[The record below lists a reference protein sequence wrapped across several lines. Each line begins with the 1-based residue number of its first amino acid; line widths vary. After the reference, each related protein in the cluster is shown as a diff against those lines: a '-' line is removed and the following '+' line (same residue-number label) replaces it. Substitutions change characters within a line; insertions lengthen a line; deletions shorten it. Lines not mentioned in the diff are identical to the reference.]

1 MRRVGIRIHAAGTLG
16 LMALMAPMAGC
27 TLDGAEKAA
36 KVGGKNIARKDS
48 ARVAKYPACTKRRKR
63 RMITFNQTVDP
74 VRMITVAGVGD
85 VLLHDSVQ
93 RFAAFR
99 PGGFAN
105 LFNPVADLI
114 RAADVSFANLEG
126 PAAEG
131 VSKTGRKV
139 KTGNR
144 RYDGRVYS
152 GYPMFN
158 YHPSIVGDLKTAG
171 FDVLLTANNHTL
183 DRYAAGADKTI
194 DAITKAGIAF
204 TGTRKKGDKASP
216 WHAITPVT
224 QGRRTWNIAWLG
236 CTYGTNGIPDRHGQ
250 VLHCYKQRAVVL
262 KTVAALAKRRDVH
275 AVMFVPHWGPE
286 YRHAPDAN
294 QRLLA
299 RQVLEAGAT
308 AVIGSHPHVMQP
320 IEKYV
325 TRDKRETVIAYS
337 LGNFV
342 SNQIGLARRAS
353 AILLLGLKPSGD
365 KLVMAAMGW
374 VPILDA
380 QRRRPDAGGGD
391 RPGRASQR
399 APGAPAAPPARR
411 QPASPQDAVLPAHG
425 LPHAA
430 EDRRDVRAAQPQAE
444 AGADTGPR
452 PGTGSAAPRRQ
463 PAAGA
468 RVGQGRGPV
477 RQHRPAL
484 RPGRNR

>member
-1 MRRVGIRIHAAGTLG
+1 MWRESNRSGVAETLV
-16 LMALMAPMAGC
+16 LMVLVVSLAGC
-27 TLDGAEKAA
+27 TREGADRSVRSPDKNLARQDAA
-36 KVGGKNIARKDS
+36 RI
-48 ARVAKYPACTKRRKR
+48 AKYPVCKKRKKA

-114 RAADVSFANLEG
+114 KAADVSFANLEG

-131 VSKTGRKV
+131 ISKTGRKV
-139 KTGNR
+139 KTGAR

-158 YHPSIVGDLKTAG
+158 YHPSVVGDLKAAG

-194 DAITKAGIAF
+194 DAITRAGVAF
-204 TGTRKKGDKASP
+204 TGTRKKGDRTSP

-250 VLHCYKQRAVVL
+250 VLHCYKHRAEVL
-262 KTVAALAKRRDVH
+262 KTIAALAKRRDIH
-275 AVMFVPHWGPE
+275 AIMFVPHWGPE

-325 TRDKRETVIAYS
+325 TRDKRETLIAYS

-353 AILLLGLKPSGD
+353 AILLLGLKPAGN

-374 VPILDA
+374 VPIWM
-380 QRRRPDAGGGD
+380 RNAGG
-391 RPGRASQR
+391 
-399 APGAPAAPPARR
+399 
-411 QPASPQDAVLPAHG
+411 LM
-425 LPHAA
+425 
-430 EDRRDVRAAQPQAE
+430 QAE
-444 AGADTGPR
+444 AIDRVKHPKWHRAHLLRHLPAGNLHPPKTPFFQQMACRMPR
-452 PGTGSAAPRRQ
+452 PQTAATSERRN
-463 PAAGA
+463 
-468 RVGQGRGPV
+468 RKVK
-477 RQHRPAL
+477 PAL
-484 RPGRNR
+484 TRAHALEPVLLRSVGNVPQARLSARSPRKSVRAGQR

>member
-1 MRRVGIRIHAAGTLG
+1 
-16 LMALMAPMAGC
+16 MALLASMAGC
-27 TLDGAEKAA
+27 TLDGAEKTA
-36 KVGGKNIARKDS
+36 KVRGKDIARKEA
-48 ARVAKYPACTKRRKR
+48 ARIAKYPACTKRRKP
-63 RMITFNQTVDP
+63 RMITFNQTIDP

-131 VSKTGRKV
+131 ISKTGRKV

-158 YHPSIVGDLKTAG
+158 YHPSVVGDLKAAG

-194 DAITKAGIAF
+194 EAITKAGIAF
-204 TGTRKKGDKASP
+204 TGTRRKGDRSSP

-250 VLHCYKQRAVVL
+250 VLHCYKQRNLVL
-262 KTVAALAKRRDVH
+262 KTIAALAKRRDVH

-325 TRDKRETVIAYS
+325 TRDKRETLIAYS

-374 VPILDA
+374 VPIWM
-380 QRRRPDAGGGD
+380 RNAGG
-391 RPGRASQR
+391 
-399 APGAPAAPPARR
+399 
-411 QPASPQDAVLPAHG
+411 LM
-425 LPHAA
+425 
-430 EDRRDVRAAQPQAE
+430 QAE
-444 AGADTGPR
+444 AID
-452 PGTGSAAPRRQ
+452 
-463 PAAGA
+463 
-468 RVGQGRGPV
+468 RVGHPKWHRAHLLRHLPAGNLHPPKTPFFQHMACRMPPKTGATSERRNRKLKPV
-477 RQHRPAL
+477 LTRAHALEPVLL
-484 RPGRNR
+484 RPVGNLPPSRVSAKAANRSASIGRR